1 MKETEIRNLQT
12 ERNAQREIE
21 EGGGGEREMNSSPER
36 GRWNLRGNACK
47 GEDIVVFVRF
57 YKFTVKL
64 LIGLS

>member
-21 EGGGGEREMNSSPER
+21 EGGGRERNEFKPRAWSLESERERMQ
-36 GRWNLRGNACK
+36 GD
-47 GEDIVVFVRF
+47 DIVVFVPF

>member
-1 MKETEIRNLQT
+1 MHKGKWRG
-12 ERNAQREIE
+12 
-21 EGGGGEREMNSSPER
+21 EGGGREINSSPER

-47 GEDIVVFVRF
+47 GGDIVVFVPF